1 MKYLPNLTICLCILI
16 GFACTD
22 FQKEKD
28 VNSFIKAKHHRESKK
43 PIWKKD
49 RKTGPLHFAKYHH
62 NIRTRAGEK
71 TPRYLTQYKNIE
83 LNKSLKQL
91 NPLRSRD
98 ILDWQERGPGNVGGR
113 TRGIWVDPT
122 DSTSLTWL
130 VGSAGGGVWKTEDG
144 GNSWRIV
151 SEELSNM
158 ATSTLAGG
166 ISNPNV
172 IYAGTGE
179 GFDGFMITGN
189 GIWKS
194 EDGGENWEVL
204 ASTANNPDFA
214 NITRII
220 VDPED
225 ENTLLVSTRANF
237 LLDEDSAALVPV
249 SYIFKSTNGGS
260 SWEPTYTGDP
270 ANTDFNPNVGVVQ
283 QLVANPQ
290 DFNEL
295 YACVN
300 ATGILKSTDGGDSW
314 DWVFDAENEEIG
326 RIEMALS
333 PTHPNILYFAAESGE
348 NNGYLSASNDGGAS
362 WQRVSGEQF
371 NWLGG
376 QGWYDNTIA
385 VHPYDTNT
393 VFVGGVGPILAI
405 SRSGNQVDA
414 EQFSGLENATDFLHT
429 DDYFQGGDGGAIST
443 EDFVKEFLFFVIDPS
458 EVEFSDSLVNV
469 EIRFGPEQSQM
480 AHFHTDLISPS
491 YQSYAEVPFEVW
503 DLTHNQ
509 QLMVS
514 IHDESQDGE
523 WDIEIED
530 FFQIGVEA
538 LSIHNIPYD
547 TLPNSLISEGLL
559 LDYSY
564 YMVLAGDTANQ
575 DLDLMDLPEGKL
587 TITKETLQ
595 AYSSSFVPI
604 VDGYSEYGEE
614 FFTKGVHVDHHNL
627 VLIPK
632 NGETGNFYIINAND
646 GGVAFS
652 KDGGE
657 TFLQTGDTFKEQ
669 ITFEGDTISYPTAN
683 GYNTSQFYGVDKMN
697 GADRYIGGTQDNGS
711 FVSPADADSSSE
723 WTIAP
728 SGDGFEA
735 AWHYENP
742 DLLLESSQFNNIFK
756 STDGGESWEFLT
768 LPGFGPF
775 LTRIANSKQD
785 PDLVF
790 AVSSAGILRSVD
802 FGDSWEVMPTPSE
815 WVFNNNPIEVSVASP
830 QVVWSAGSLTEE
842 ERIVVSNDGGSSFV
856 PTAGYP
862 EAKLGAVTGIATHP
876 TNPNEAFALFSM
888 ADGPKILK
896 TTNLGKSWEDISG
909 FETNRAESSNG
920 FPDVA
925 VYSLVVMPYDTSQI
939 WVGTEIGLF
948 ESLDGGES
956 WQYADNGLPPLAIFE
971 MKIVNDE
978 VVVASHGRG
987 IWSVGLPELEGYEPP
1002 AAILGPRISTRGP
1015 AFDGNIEG
1023 EYSLRNAYDSTFI
1036 NVSIPLSDSDTLVKS
1051 LSIQGNETT
1060 LKEEFSLVF
1069 DLQEDSVYTGKVEIV
1084 SYVDG
1089 NSLKSSTTVTVFDVD
1104 EDPVSS
1110 YENDFDQGL
1119 SDFARLGFSSRLE
1132 FDFENKA
1139 LHSLH
1144 PYLGNNS
1151 EYYAVFQKPILVSEG
1166 STLDFDEIVL
1176 VEPGFAEDWQDPDFF
1191 DYVAI
1196 EGTQDNGNTWEV
1208 LEAYDSRL
1216 HPEWEDAYI
1225 NSPLFGDTS
1234 LFKPHTLPLTS
1245 YFEVGDTVFLRFR
1258 LVSDPFEEGWGWAI
1272 DNLKLTSSVA
1282 TGRKKDLSSSLGL
1295 QVYPNPVLNTAKIRY
1310 TLSEMSQVSATLL
1323 SLEGRVVKSLAYE
1336 TQFAGEHTI
1345 PIDLNGLSSGA
1356 YLLRLS
1362 AGNNLQTISVIKQ

>member
-1 MKYLPNLTICLCILI
+1 MKHLPNLTFVLCVLM
-16 GFACTD
+16 GFACSD
-22 FQKEKD
+22 INKESSQNRLHSTNTQI
-28 VNSFIKAKHHRESKK
+28 VNKK
-43 PIWKKD
+43 PFWKRN

-62 NIRTRAGEK
+62 SIRTRTGDK
-71 TPRYLTQYKNIE
+71 TSRYRTQYKNFE
-83 LNKSLKQL
+83 RNKSLKQL
-91 NPLRSRD
+91 SPLRSRD

-166 ISNPNV
+166 VSNPNV

-194 EDGGENWEVL
+194 IDGGENWEVL
-204 ASTANNPDFA
+204 TSTADNPDFA

-225 ENTLLVSTRANF
+225 ENTLIVSTRANF
-237 LLDEDSAALVPV
+237 LLDEDSAALAPV
-249 SYIFKSTNGGS
+249 SYILKSTDGGV
-260 SWEPTYTGDP
+260 SWKATYNSDP
-270 ANTDFNPNVGVVQ
+270 PDENFDPNIGVVQ
-283 QLVANPQ
+283 QLVPNPK

-300 ATGILKSTDGGDSW
+300 ASGILKSTDKGDSW
-314 DWVFDAENEEIG
+314 QWVFDAKTEEIG
-326 RIEMALS
+326 RIEMAVS
-333 PTHPNILYFAAESGE
+333 PTHPNVLYFAAESGE
-348 NNGYLSASNDGGAS
+348 SNGYLSVSNDRGTS
-362 WQRVSGEQF
+362 WQRVAGEQF

-405 SRSGNQVDA
+405 TRSGSQINV
-414 EQFSGLENATDFLHT
+414 EQFSGLENATDFLHM
-429 DDYFQGGDGGAIST
+429 DDYFPGGDGGALST

-458 EVEFSDSLVNV
+458 EVEFSPSLADV
-469 EIRFGPEQSQM
+469 EIRFGSGKSQM
-480 AHFHTDLISPS
+480 AHFHEDLTTPS
-491 YQSYAEVPFEVW
+491 YQSYGEVPFEVW
-503 DLTHNQ
+503 DVTNNQ

-514 IHDESQDGE
+514 VHDESQDGE

-530 FFQIGVEA
+530 FFTVGVEA

-547 TLPNSLISEGLL
+547 SMPSPLISERLL

-575 DLDLMDLPEGKL
+575 ELDLMDLPEGKL

-595 AYSSSFVPI
+595 ADSSNFIPV
-604 VDGYSEYGEE
+604 VDGYSEYGED

-627 VLIPK
+627 VLIPE
-632 NGETGNFYIINAND
+632 NNQAGNFYIINAND
-646 GGVAFS
+646 GGIAFS

-669 ITFEGDTISYPTAN
+669 ITFNGDTLTYPTAN
-683 GYNTSQFYGVDKMN
+683 GYNTSQFYGIDKMN

-711 FVSPADADSSSE
+711 FVSPVDADSSSE
-723 WTIAP
+723 WAIAP

-735 AWHYENP
+735 AWHYGNP

-756 STDGGESWEFLT
+756 STDGGQSWEPLT

-790 AVSSAGILRSVD
+790 AVSSEGILRSVD
-802 FGDSWEVMPTPSE
+802 FGDTWEVIPTPSE
-815 WVFNNNPIEVSVASP
+815 WQFNNNPIEVSVASP

-876 TNPNEAFALFSM
+876 TNPIEAFALFSM

-909 FETNRAESSNG
+909 FETNKAESANG

-925 VYSLVVMPYDTSQI
+925 VYSLVVMPFDTSQI

-948 ESLDGGES
+948 ESLDGGNS

-978 VVVASHGRG
+978 VIVASHGRG
-987 IWSVGLPELEGYEPP
+987 IWSVSLPELQGYEPP
-1002 AAILGPRISTRGP
+1002 AAILGPRISANGT
-1015 AFDGNIEG
+1015 AFNGNVRG
-1023 EYSLRNAYDSTFI
+1023 EYTLRNAYDSTSI
-1036 NVSIPLSDSDTLVKS
+1036 SVSIPLSDSDTLVQS
-1051 LSIQGNETT
+1051 LDIQGNENT
-1060 LKEEFSLVF
+1060 LEEEFRLVF
-1069 DLQEDSVYTGKVEIV
+1069 DLQEDSVYLAKVEIT
-1084 SYVDG
+1084 SYFEG
-1089 NSLKSSTTVTVFDVD
+1089 SSLKSSTTVTVFDVD
-1104 EDPVSS
+1104 EEPVSS
-1110 YENDFDQGL
+1110 YNNDFDQGL

-1132 FDFENKA
+1132 FDFANKA

-1144 PYLGNNS
+1144 PYPGDNA
-1151 EYYAVFQKPILVSEG
+1151 EFFAVFQKPILVGEG
-1166 STLDFDEIVL
+1166 STLSFDEIVL
-1176 VEPGFAEDWQDPDFF
+1176 VEPGFADDWQDPDFF

-1196 EGTQDNGNTWEV
+1196 EATRDEGKSWEV
-1208 LEAYDSRL
+1208 LDAYDSRL
-1216 HPEWEDAYI
+1216 HPEWEDAYL
-1225 NSPLFGDTS
+1225 NAPFFGDTS
-1234 LFKPHTLPLTS
+1234 LFKPHILSLNT
-1245 YFEVGDTVFLRFR
+1245 YFEVGDTVFLRFK

-1272 DNLKLTSSVA
+1272 DNLT
-1282 TGRKKDLSSSLGL
+1282 LSSSVTTSRKQNLDAFL
-1295 QVYPNPVLNTAKIRY
+1295 NLRVYPNPISTSAKIQY
-1310 TLSEMSQVSATLL
+1310 TLNEPAQVSVTLHAL
-1323 SLEGRVVKSLAYE
+1323 DGRRVKTLVFE
-1336 TQFAGEHTI
+1336 TQPAGEKVI
-1345 PIDLNGLSSGA
+1345 PIELNDLSGGT
-1356 YLLRLS
+1356 YLLRLG
-1362 AGNNLQTISVIKQ
+1362 AGNNLQTVSILKQ